1 MDTLNTNVKTFE
13 DDAVLTDENMFER
26 VGIKRLSSEQLS
38 KPSLTYW
45 ADVWRR
51 FKENKLAL
59 LGLVLLVLVVVTIYL
74 GPVISGKDYQLMDSS
89 IKDLKPNSEYWF
101 GTDDMGRDLFT
112 RVCVGG
118 RISIIIGL
126 LCTFVMFTIGSL
138 LGAIAGL
145 KGGWVDDLIMRICE
159 FVGNLPYLI
168 IVIILS
174 MVMGRSLFSLVF
186 AMSFISWVGTTRMVR
201 GQILQIK
208 EQDYVQAAMALGA
221 GTKRIIMKHLLPNT
235 LGIIMVTITMSV
247 PGFIF
252 SEAFLSYIGLGVR
265 PPETSWGALASAGQ
279 QRLMFYPHELF
290 FPCLMIVV
298 TILAFHL
305 IGDGLSDALDPK
317 LRK

>member
-1 MDTLNTNVKTFE
+1 MDITNPNIKNSIDNFE
-13 DDAVLTDENMFER
+13 ITDDLFER
-26 VGIKRLSSEQLS
+26 IGTEGLSGEDIN

-51 FKENKLAL
+51 FRTNRLAL
-59 LGLVLLVLVVVTIYL
+59 VGLILLVLVVSTIFL
-74 GPVISGKDYQLMDSS
+74 GPMISGKNYQYMDSS
-89 IKDLKPNSEYWF
+89 VKNLTPNSEFWF
-101 GTDDMGRDLFT
+101 GTDDMGRDIFT

-118 RISIIIGL
+118 RISIFIGL
-126 LCTFVMFTIGSL
+126 ACTFVMFTIGSL
-138 LGAIAGL
+138 LGAFAGF
-145 KGGWVDDLIMRICE
+145 KGGWVDDVIMRICE

-168 IVIILS
+168 IVVILS
-174 MVMGRSLFSLVF
+174 LVMGRSVFSLVF
-186 AMSFISWVGTTRMVR
+186 AMSITSWVGTTRMVR

-208 EQDYVQAAMALGA
+208 EQDYVEAAIALGA
-221 GTKRIIMKHLLPNT
+221 DTKRIIMKHLIPNT
-235 LGIIMVTITMSV
+235 LGIIMVTVTMSV

-265 PPETSWGALASAGQ
+265 APQTSWGALASAGQ
-279 QRLMFYPHELF
+279 QRLMFYPHELL
-290 FPCLMIVV
+290 FPSLMISI